1 MYRNDENLG
10 ESRQEFTL
18 LELNNRIKGV
28 IQQSFPDTYW
38 VRAEMSDVR
47 QHAASGH
54 CYLEFVENI
63 R

>member
-28 IQQSFPDTYW
+28 IAT
-38 VRAEMSDVR
+38 
-47 QHAASGH
+47 
-54 CYLEFVENI
+54 
-63 R
+63 

>member
-38 VRAEMSDVR
+38 VRAEMLLPVIVTSN
-47 QHAASGH
+47 
-54 CYLEFVENI
+54 LLKNI